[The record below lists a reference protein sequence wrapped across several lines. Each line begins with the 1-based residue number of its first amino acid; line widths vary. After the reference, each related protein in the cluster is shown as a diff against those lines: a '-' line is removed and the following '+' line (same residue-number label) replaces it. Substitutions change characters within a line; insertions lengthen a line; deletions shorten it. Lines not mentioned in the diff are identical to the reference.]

1 MMTIRVEVEGGV
13 ATLTLDRPD
22 VLNALNDDLGTA
34 TLAAVRD
41 AAADEGV
48 RCIVLT
54 GAGRAFSSG
63 EDLGALAGSYERG
76 EPPPLGKT
84 LTDRY
89 NPLIR
94 AIRSAPKPVMAAI
107 NGVAAGAGASIA
119 LACDV
124 RIASEHAKLVLAFI
138 KVGLVP
144 DSGALWFLTKAA
156 GSATAWRIAST
167 GDPVGA
173 EEALGLGLVDQVVPA
188 DEFESTWRAAA
199 SRLAAGPTRAY
210 ALTKSLVQSA
220 AQVSLDRQL
229 DLEVA
234 AQTAAG
240 MSQDHLEGVAA
251 FLEKRKP
258 NFRGK

>member
-1 MMTIRVEVEGGV
+1 MTIRVEVEDGV
-13 ATLTLDRPD
+13 ATVTLDRPD
-22 VLNALNDDLGTA
+22 VLNAFNDDLGMA
-34 TLAAVRD
+34 TLGAMRD
-41 AAADEGV
+41 ASADKGV
-48 RCIVLT
+48 RCIVIT

-76 EPPPLGKT
+76 EPPPLGDT

-94 AIRSAPKPVMAAI
+94 SIRAAPKPVMAAI

-119 LACDV
+119 LACDI

-144 DSGALWFLTKAA
+144 DSGALWFLTKAV
-156 GSATAWRIAST
+156 GSAEAWRMASS
-167 GDPVGA
+167 GEPVGA
-173 EEALGLGLVDQVVPA
+173 EAALDLGLVDQVVPA

-220 AQVSLDRQL
+220 AQVTLDEQL

-234 AQTAAG
+234 AQTEAG
-240 MSQDHLEGVAA
+240 LSQDHLEGVKA

-258 NFRGK
+258 DFQGQ